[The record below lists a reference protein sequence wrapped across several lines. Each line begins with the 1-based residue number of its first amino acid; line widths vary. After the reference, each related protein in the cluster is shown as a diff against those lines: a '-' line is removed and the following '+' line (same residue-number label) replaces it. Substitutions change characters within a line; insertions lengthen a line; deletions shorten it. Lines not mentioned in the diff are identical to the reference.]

1 MTIHYHG
8 TPLTP
13 RSEMMKMAGKN
24 FCVSFANPG
33 DAEWCLLNG
42 QSIAW
47 DNGEYVFYKRRL
59 ARIANGL
66 KAEAQTNWSK
76 FYAWVEPKLG
86 HPHWAVVPDVIGGGV
101 EDNLALIK
109 QWPFRKEVAAVVW
122 HLDEP
127 IEHLIALVELGFGKI
142 CFGSAGAYWQVG
154 SEKWA
159 RRVDEAFNA
168 LIRHF
173 GHLPW
178 IHMLR
183 GLAVCGDVWPF
194 ASADSTN
201 VARNFK
207 NKGSEVCPERMARRI
222 DAIQCPPRWVMK
234 PANDNI
240 GDLFHDIAC

>member
-1 MTIHYHG
+1 MTIHFHG

-13 RSEMMKMAGKN
+13 RSELEKMKGKH

-33 DAEWCLLNG
+33 DGDWCLQHG
-42 QSIAW
+42 QSVMW
-47 DNGEYVFYKRRL
+47 DNGRFTDFTQGRAVDDAKL
-59 ARIANGL
+59 
-66 KAEAQTNWSK
+66 
-76 FYAWVEPKLG
+76 YAWLESRLG
-86 HPHWAVVPDVIGGGV
+86 HPHWAVVPDAIGGGV

-109 QWPFRKEVAAVVW
+109 QWPFRRELAAVVW

-127 IEHLIALVELGFGKI
+127 ISHLIALVEMGFAKI

-154 SEKWA
+154 SEKWV
-159 RRVDEAFNA
+159 RRVEEALNA
-168 LIRHF
+168 LICHF

-194 ASADSTN
+194 ASADSVN

-207 NKGSEVCPERMARRI
+207 NKGREVCPERMARRI
-222 DAIQCPPRWVMK
+222 DAIQCPPRWAVK
-234 PANDNI
+234 PANNNV